1 MKKISILGSTGSI
14 GRQALD
20 IINSDEIDVV
30 AIACG
35 RNIELLSEQIER
47 FEPNIVSVE
56 REEDAKALSTKY
68 SSLEVL
74 WGKEGLNAVAECD
87 ADLLLNGIMGMVG
100 LEPTYKAILS
110 GKDIALANKE
120 TLVAGGKIIMEAA
133 RDKGIEILPVDSEHS
148 AIYQCLNTYRNPNTS
163 ENVIRRIILTASGGP
178 FRGYSIEEL
187 RNVTLQDAL
196 NHPNWSMGKKITVDS
211 ATMMNKGLEVIEA
224 KWLFDVDFNK
234 IDVHVHPQSIIHSA
248 VEFIDGSII
257 AQMGMPDMRVP
268 ISYAINYG
276 ERKNI
281 ISASSNGSEDK
292 LDNNMKFTDLFEIG
306 NLTFEKPDMSTFKCL
321 AFAYAVL
328 EEGKSYPAVLNSA
341 NEALVDLFL
350 NEKIQFIDIQ
360 NNLESF
366 LEKHQPVELQS
377 IDEIKEMDREVKEK
391 IRRGLW

>member
-30 AIACG
+30 ALACG
-35 RNIELLSEQIER
+35 RNIELLSEQIEH
-47 FEPNIVSVE
+47 FKPKLVSVE

-68 SSLEVL
+68 SSIDVL
-74 WGKEGLNAVAECD
+74 WGEDGLNAVAECD

-133 RDKGIEILPVDSEHS
+133 RNQGIEILPVDSEHS

-163 ENVIRRIILTASGGP
+163 ENLIRRIILTASGGP
-178 FRGYSIEEL
+178 FRGYSIEQL
-187 RNVTLQDAL
+187 QNVTLQDAL

-224 KWLFDVDFNK
+224 KWLFDVDLYK

-281 ISASSNGSEDK
+281 ISANDDNSELGTK
-292 LDNNMKFTDLFEIG
+292 SMKFTDLFEIG

-321 AFAYAVL
+321 AFAYAAL

-350 NEKIQFIDIQ
+350 KEKIKFIDIQ

-366 LEKHQPVELQS
+366 LEKHQPVELKS

>member
-30 AIACG
+30 ALACG

-47 FEPNIVSVE
+47 FKPNIVSVE

-68 SSLEVL
+68 SNLEVL
-74 WGKEGLNAVAECD
+74 WGKEGLNAVAESD

-268 ISYAINYG
+268 ISYSINYG

-321 AFAYAVL
+321 AFAYAAL

>member
-20 IINSDEIDVV
+20 IINGDEIEV
-30 AIACG
+30 AALACG
-35 RNIELLSEQIER
+35 RNIELLSEQIEH
-47 FEPNIVSVE
+47 FNPKLVSVE

-68 SSLEVL
+68 SSIDVL
-74 WGKEGLNAVAECD
+74 WGEDGLNAVAECD

-133 RDKGIEILPVDSEHS
+133 RNQGIEILPVDSEHS
-148 AIYQCLNTYRNPNTS
+148 AIYQCLNTYRDPNTS

-178 FRGYSIEEL
+178 FRGYSIEQL
-187 RNVTLQDAL
+187 QNVTLKDAL

-224 KWLFDVDFNK
+224 KWLFDVDLYK

-281 ISASSNGSEDK
+281 ISVSDGNSELGAK
-292 LDNNMKFTDLFEIG
+292 IMKFTDLFEIG

-321 AFAYAVL
+321 AFAYAAL

-366 LEKHQPVELQS
+366 LEKHQPVELKS

>member
-30 AIACG
+30 ALACG
-35 RNIELLSEQIER
+35 RNIELLSEQIEH
-47 FEPNIVSVE
+47 FKPKLVSVE

-68 SSLEVL
+68 SNLDVF
-74 WGKEGLNAVAECD
+74 WGDEGLNAVAECD

-133 RDKGIEILPVDSEHS
+133 RNQDIEILPVDSEHS
-148 AIYQCLNTYRNPNTS
+148 AIYQCLNTYRNPDSS

-178 FRGYSIEEL
+178 FRGYSIEQL
-187 RNVTLQDAL
+187 QNVTLQDAL

-224 KWLFDVDFNK
+224 KWLFDVDLYK
-234 IDVHVHPQSIIHSA
+234 IDVHVHPQSIVHSA

-281 ISASSNGSEDK
+281 ISANDDNSELGTK
-292 LDNNMKFTDLFEIG
+292 SMKFTDLFEIG

-321 AFAYAVL
+321 AFAYAAL

-350 NEKIQFIDIQ
+350 NEKIKFIDIQ

-366 LEKHQPVELQS
+366 LEKHQPVELKS

>member
-14 GRQALD
+14 GRQTLD
-20 IINSDEIDVV
+20 IINTDEIEVV
-30 AIACG
+30 ALACG

-47 FEPNIVSVE
+47 FTPKLVSVE
-56 REEDAKALSTKY
+56 REEDAKILSTKY
-68 SSLEVL
+68 SSLDVF
-74 WGKEGLNAVAECD
+74 WGEEGLNAVAECD

-100 LEPTYKAILS
+100 LEPTYRAILA

-120 TLVAGGKIIMEAA
+120 TLVAGGKIIMQAA
-133 RDKGIEILPVDSEHS
+133 RDKGVEILPVDSEHS
-148 AIYQCLNTYRNPNTS
+148 AIYQCLNTYKKQSAS
-163 ENVIRRIILTASGGP
+163 EDVIRRIILTASGGP
-178 FRGYSIEEL
+178 FRGYDIEEL
-187 RNVTLQDAL
+187 QNVTLQDAL

-224 KWLFDVDFNK
+224 KWLFDVDFYK

-276 ERKNI
+276 ERKKI
-281 ISASSNGSEDK
+281 ASSSDDSSEFDAK
-292 LDNNMKFTDLFEIG
+292 NMKFTDLFEIG

-321 AFAYAVL
+321 AYAYAAL

-341 NEALVDLFL
+341 NEALVELFL

-360 NNLESF
+360 NILEIF
-366 LEKHQPVELQS
+366 LEKHQPVELKS
-377 IDEIKEMDREVKEK
+377 IYEIKEMDREVKEK

>member
-30 AIACG
+30 ALACG

-47 FEPNIVSVE
+47 FKPNIVSVE

-68 SSLEVL
+68 SNLEVL

-321 AFAYAVL
+321 AFAYAAL

>member
-20 IINSDEIDVV
+20 IINSDEIEVV
-30 AIACG
+30 ALACG
-35 RNIELLSEQIER
+35 RNIELLSEQIEH
-47 FEPNIVSVE
+47 FKPKLVSVE

-68 SSLEVL
+68 SSIDVL
-74 WGKEGLNAVAECD
+74 WGEDGLNAVAECD

-133 RDKGIEILPVDSEHS
+133 RNQGIEILPVDSEHS
-148 AIYQCLNTYRNPNTS
+148 AIYQCLNTYRDPNTS

-187 RNVTLQDAL
+187 QNVTLQDAL

-224 KWLFDVDFNK
+224 KWLFDVDLYK
-234 IDVHVHPQSIIHSA
+234 IDVHVHPQSIVHSA

-281 ISASSNGSEDK
+281 ISANDDNSELGTK
-292 LDNNMKFTDLFEIG
+292 SMKFTDLFEIG

-321 AFAYAVL
+321 AFAYAAL

-350 NEKIQFIDIQ
+350 KEKIKFIDIQ

-366 LEKHQPVELQS
+366 LEKHQPVELKS

>member
-20 IINSDEIDVV
+20 IINSDEIEVV
-30 AIACG
+30 ALACG
-35 RNIELLSEQIER
+35 RNIELLSEQIEH
-47 FEPNIVSVE
+47 FKPKLVSVE

-68 SSLEVL
+68 SSIDVL
-74 WGKEGLNAVAECD
+74 WGEDGLNAVAECD

-133 RDKGIEILPVDSEHS
+133 RNQGIEILPVDSEHS
-148 AIYQCLNTYRNPNTS
+148 AIYQCLNTYRNPDSS

-178 FRGYSIEEL
+178 FRGYSIEQL
-187 RNVTLQDAL
+187 QNVTLQDAL

-224 KWLFDVDFNK
+224 KWLFDVDLYK
-234 IDVHVHPQSIIHSA
+234 IDVHVHPQSIVHSA

-281 ISASSNGSEDK
+281 ISANDDNSELGTK
-292 LDNNMKFTDLFEIG
+292 SMKFTDLFEIG

-321 AFAYAVL
+321 AFAYAAL

-350 NEKIQFIDIQ
+350 NEKIKFIDIQ

-366 LEKHQPVELQS
+366 LEKHQPVELKS

>member
-30 AIACG
+30 ALACG
-35 RNIELLSEQIER
+35 RNIELLSEQIEH
-47 FEPNIVSVE
+47 FKPKLVSVE

-68 SSLEVL
+68 SNLDVF
-74 WGKEGLNAVAECD
+74 WGDEGLNAVAECD

-133 RDKGIEILPVDSEHS
+133 RNQGIEILPVDSEHS

-163 ENVIRRIILTASGGP
+163 ENVIRRIILTASGGA
-178 FRGYSIEEL
+178 FRGYSIEQL
-187 RNVTLQDAL
+187 QNVTLQDAL

-224 KWLFDVDFNK
+224 KWLFDVDLYK
-234 IDVHVHPQSIIHSA
+234 IDVHVHPQSIVHSA

-281 ISASSNGSEDK
+281 ISANDDNSELGTK
-292 LDNNMKFTDLFEIG
+292 SMKFTDLFEIG

-321 AFAYAVL
+321 AFAYAAL

-350 NEKIQFIDIQ
+350 KEKIKFIDIQ

-366 LEKHQPVELQS
+366 LEKHQPVELKS

>member
-30 AIACG
+30 ALACG

-47 FEPNIVSVE
+47 FKPNIVSVE

-68 SSLEVL
+68 SNLEVL
-74 WGKEGLNAVAECD
+74 WGKEGLNAVAESD

-234 IDVHVHPQSIIHSA
+234 IDVHVHPQSIVHSA

-268 ISYAINYG
+268 ISYSINYG

-292 LDNNMKFTDLFEIG
+292 LDNNIKFTDLFEIG

-321 AFAYAVL
+321 AFAYAAL

>member
-30 AIACG
+30 ALACG

-47 FEPNIVSVE
+47 FKPNIVSVE

-68 SSLEVL
+68 SNLEVL
-74 WGKEGLNAVAECD
+74 WGKEGLNAVAESD

-268 ISYAINYG
+268 ISYSINYG

-292 LDNNMKFTDLFEIG
+292 LDNNIKFTDLFEIG

-321 AFAYAVL
+321 AFAYAAL

>member
-47 FEPNIVSVE
+47 FKPNIVSVE

-178 FRGYSIEEL
+178 FRSYSIEEL

-321 AFAYAVL
+321 AFAYAAL

-391 IRRGLW
+391 IMRGLW

>member
-30 AIACG
+30 ALACG

-47 FEPNIVSVE
+47 FKPNIVSVE

-68 SSLEVL
+68 SNLEVL
-74 WGKEGLNAVAECD
+74 WGKEGLNAVAESD

-100 LEPTYKAILS
+100 LEPTYKAIRA

-268 ISYAINYG
+268 ISYSINYG

-292 LDNNMKFTDLFEIG
+292 LDNNIKFTDLFEIG

-321 AFAYAVL
+321 AFAYAAL

>member
-47 FEPNIVSVE
+47 FKPNIVSVE

-178 FRGYSIEEL
+178 FRSYSIEEL

-224 KWLFDVDFNK
+224 KWLFDFDFNK

-321 AFAYAVL
+321 AFAYAAL

>member
-30 AIACG
+30 ALACG
-35 RNIELLSEQIER
+35 RNIELLSEQIEH
-47 FEPNIVSVE
+47 FKPKLVSVE

-68 SSLEVL
+68 SSIDVL
-74 WGKEGLNAVAECD
+74 WGEDGLNAVAECD

-133 RDKGIEILPVDSEHS
+133 RNQGIEILPVDSEHS

-178 FRGYSIEEL
+178 FRGYSIEQL
-187 RNVTLQDAL
+187 QNVTLQDAL

-224 KWLFDVDFNK
+224 KWLFDVDLYK
-234 IDVHVHPQSIIHSA
+234 IDVHVHPQSIVHSA

-281 ISASSNGSEDK
+281 ISANDDNSELGTK
-292 LDNNMKFTDLFEIG
+292 SMKFTDLFEIG

-321 AFAYAVL
+321 AFAYAAL

-350 NEKIQFIDIQ
+350 EEKIKFIDIQ

-366 LEKHQPVELQS
+366 LEKHQPVELKS

>member
-20 IINSDEIDVV
+20 IINGNEIDVV
-30 AIACG
+30 ALACG
-35 RNIELLSEQIER
+35 RNIKLLSEQIER
-47 FEPNIVSVE
+47 FKPKIVSVE

-68 SSLEVL
+68 SNLNVF
-74 WGKEGLNAVAECD
+74 WGEEGLNAVAECD

-100 LEPTYKAILS
+100 LEPTYKAIRA

-120 TLVAGGKIIMEAA
+120 TLVAGGKIIMKAA
-133 RDKGIEILPVDSEHS
+133 RAKGVEILPVDSEHS
-148 AIYQCLNTYRNPNTS
+148 AIYQCLNTYQNRTNAKD
-163 ENVIRRIILTASGGP
+163 VIRRIFLTASGGP
-178 FRGYSIEEL
+178 FRGYNIEKL
-187 RNVTLQDAL
+187 QNVTLKDAL

-234 IDVHVHPQSIIHSA
+234 IDVHVHPQSIVHSA

-276 ERKNI
+276 DRKNI
-281 ISASSNGSEDK
+281 ISASSNDSEDK

-321 AFAYAVL
+321 AFAYAAL

-350 NEKIQFIDIQ
+350 SEKIQFIDIQ

-366 LEKHQPVELQS
+366 LEKHQPVELKS

-391 IRRGLW
+391 IRRELW

>member
-47 FEPNIVSVE
+47 FKPNIVSVE

-178 FRGYSIEEL
+178 FRSYSIEEL

-234 IDVHVHPQSIIHSA
+234 IDVHVHPQSIVHSA

-276 ERKNI
+276 DRKNI
-281 ISASSNGSEDK
+281 ISASSNDSEDK
-292 LDNNMKFTDLFEIG
+292 LDNNIKFTDLFEIG

-321 AFAYAVL
+321 AFAYAAL

>member
-30 AIACG
+30 ALACG
-35 RNIELLSEQIER
+35 RNIELLSEQIEH
-47 FEPNIVSVE
+47 FKPKLVSVE

-68 SSLEVL
+68 SNLDVF
-74 WGKEGLNAVAECD
+74 WGDEGLNAVAECD

-133 RDKGIEILPVDSEHS
+133 RNQGIEILPVDSEHS
-148 AIYQCLNTYRNPNTS
+148 AIYQCLNTYRDPNTS
-163 ENVIRRIILTASGGP
+163 DNVIRRIILTASGGP
-178 FRGYSIEEL
+178 FRGYSIEQL
-187 RNVTLQDAL
+187 QNVTLQDAL

-224 KWLFDVDFNK
+224 KWLFDVDLYK
-234 IDVHVHPQSIIHSA
+234 IDVHVHPQSIVHSA

-281 ISASSNGSEDK
+281 ISANDDNSELGTK
-292 LDNNMKFTDLFEIG
+292 SMKFTDLFEIG

-321 AFAYAVL
+321 AFAYAAL

-350 NEKIQFIDIQ
+350 KGKIKFIDIQ

-366 LEKHQPVELQS
+366 LEKHQPVELKS

>member
-20 IINSDEIDVV
+20 IINGDEIEV
-30 AIACG
+30 AALACG
-35 RNIELLSEQIER
+35 RNIELLSEQIEH
-47 FEPNIVSVE
+47 FKPKLVSVE

-68 SSLEVL
+68 SNLDVL
-74 WGKEGLNAVAECD
+74 WGEDGLNAVAECD

-133 RDKGIEILPVDSEHS
+133 RNQGIEILPVDSEHS
-148 AIYQCLNTYRNPNTS
+148 AIYQCLNTYRDPNTS
-163 ENVIRRIILTASGGP
+163 DNVIRRIILTASGGP
-178 FRGYSIEEL
+178 FRGYSIEQL
-187 RNVTLQDAL
+187 QNVTLQDAL

-224 KWLFDVDFNK
+224 KWLFDVDLYK
-234 IDVHVHPQSIIHSA
+234 IDVHVHPQSIVHSA

-281 ISASSNGSEDK
+281 ISANDDNSELGTK
-292 LDNNMKFTDLFEIG
+292 SMKFTDLFEIG

-321 AFAYAVL
+321 AFAYAAL

-350 NEKIQFIDIQ
+350 KEKIKFIDIQ

-366 LEKHQPVELQS
+366 LEKHQPVELKS

>member
-47 FEPNIVSVE
+47 FKPNIVSVE

-110 GKDIALANKE
+110 GNDIALANKE

-133 RDKGIEILPVDSEHS
+133 RDKGIEIFPVDSEHS

-321 AFAYAVL
+321 AFAYAAL

>member
-47 FEPNIVSVE
+47 FKPNIVSVE
-56 REEDAKALSTKY
+56 REEDAKVLSTKY
-68 SSLEVL
+68 SNLEVL

-133 RDKGIEILPVDSEHS
+133 RDKDIEILPVDSEHS

-178 FRGYSIEEL
+178 FRGYNIEEL
-187 RNVTLQDAL
+187 QNVTLQDAL

-234 IDVHVHPQSIIHSA
+234 IDVHVHPQSIVHSA

-276 ERKNI
+276 DRKNI
-281 ISASSNGSEDK
+281 ISASSNDSEDK
-292 LDNNMKFTDLFEIG
+292 LDNNIKFTDLFEIG

-321 AFAYAVL
+321 AFAYAAL

-366 LEKHQPVELQS
+366 LEKHQPVELKS
-377 IDEIKEMDREVKEK
+377 IDEIKEMDREVKEI
-391 IRRGLW
+391 IRRRLW

>member
-30 AIACG
+30 ALACG

-47 FEPNIVSVE
+47 FKPNIVSVE
-56 REEDAKALSTKY
+56 REEDAKVLSTKY
-68 SSLEVL
+68 SNLEVL

-133 RDKGIEILPVDSEHS
+133 RNQGVEILPVDSEHS

-234 IDVHVHPQSIIHSA
+234 IDVHVHPQSIVHSA

-276 ERKNI
+276 DRKNI
-281 ISASSNGSEDK
+281 ISASSNDSEDK
-292 LDNNMKFTDLFEIG
+292 LDNNIKFTDLFEIG

-321 AFAYAVL
+321 AFAYAAL

-366 LEKHQPVELQS
+366 LEKHQPVELKS

-391 IRRGLW
+391 IRRDLW

>member
-47 FEPNIVSVE
+47 FKPNIVSVE

-321 AFAYAVL
+321 AFAYAAL

>member
-20 IINSDEIDVV
+20 IINGDEIEV
-30 AIACG
+30 AALACG
-35 RNIELLSEQIER
+35 RNIELLSEQIEH
-47 FEPNIVSVE
+47 FNPKLVSVE

-68 SSLEVL
+68 SNLDVF
-74 WGKEGLNAVAECD
+74 WGDEGLNAVAECD

-133 RDKGIEILPVDSEHS
+133 RNQGIEILPVDSEHS

-178 FRGYSIEEL
+178 FRGYSIEQL
-187 RNVTLQDAL
+187 QNVTLQDAL

-224 KWLFDVDFNK
+224 KWLFDVDLYK
-234 IDVHVHPQSIIHSA
+234 IDVHVHPQSIVHSA

-281 ISASSNGSEDK
+281 ISANDDNSELGTK
-292 LDNNMKFTDLFEIG
+292 SMKFTDLFEIG

-321 AFAYAVL
+321 AFAYAAL

-350 NEKIQFIDIQ
+350 KEKIKFIDIQ

-366 LEKHQPVELQS
+366 LEKHQPVELKS

>member
-30 AIACG
+30 ALACG

-47 FEPNIVSVE
+47 FKPKLVSVQ

-74 WGKEGLNAVAECD
+74 WGEEGLNAIAECD

-133 RDKGIEILPVDSEHS
+133 RNQGVEILPVDSEHS
-148 AIYQCLNTYRNPNTS
+148 AIYQCLNTYRNSNTS

-276 ERKNI
+276 ERKKI

-321 AFAYAVL
+321 AFAYAAL
-328 EEGKSYPAVLNSA
+328 EEGKSYPAVFNSA

-350 NEKIQFIDIQ
+350 NKKIQFIDIQ
-360 NNLESF
+360 NKLESF

>member
-47 FEPNIVSVE
+47 FKPKLVSVQ

-133 RDKGIEILPVDSEHS
+133 RNQGVEILPVDSEHS

-178 FRGYSIEEL
+178 FRGYSFEEL
-187 RNVTLQDAL
+187 QNVTLQDAL

-321 AFAYAVL
+321 AFAYAAL

>member
-30 AIACG
+30 ALACG

-47 FEPNIVSVE
+47 FKPNIVSVE

-68 SSLEVL
+68 SNLEVL
-74 WGKEGLNAVAECD
+74 WGKEGLNAVAESD

-234 IDVHVHPQSIIHSA
+234 IDVHVHPQSIVHSA

-276 ERKNI
+276 DRKNI
-281 ISASSNGSEDK
+281 ISASSNDSEDK

-321 AFAYAVL
+321 AFAYAAL

>member
-47 FEPNIVSVE
+47 FKPNIVSVE

-268 ISYAINYG
+268 ISYSINYG

-321 AFAYAVL
+321 AFAYAAL

>member
-30 AIACG
+30 ALACG

-47 FEPNIVSVE
+47 FKPNIVSVE
-56 REEDAKALSTKY
+56 REEDAKVLSTKY
-68 SSLEVL
+68 SNLEVL

-133 RDKGIEILPVDSEHS
+133 RDKDIEILPVDSEHS

-178 FRGYSIEEL
+178 FRSYSIEEL

-234 IDVHVHPQSIIHSA
+234 IDVHVHPQSIVHSA

-276 ERKNI
+276 DRKNI
-281 ISASSNGSEDK
+281 ISASSNDSEDK
-292 LDNNMKFTDLFEIG
+292 LDNNIKFTDLFEIG

-321 AFAYAVL
+321 AFAYAAL

-366 LEKHQPVELQS
+366 LEKHQPVELKS

-391 IRRGLW
+391 IRRDLW

>member
-47 FEPNIVSVE
+47 FKPKLVSVQ

-133 RDKGIEILPVDSEHS
+133 RNQGVEILPVDSEHS

-268 ISYAINYG
+268 ISYSINYG

-321 AFAYAVL
+321 AFAYAAL

>member
-20 IINSDEIDVV
+20 IINSDEIEVV
-30 AIACG
+30 ALACG
-35 RNIELLSEQIER
+35 RNIELLSEQIEH
-47 FEPNIVSVE
+47 FKPKLVSVE

-68 SSLEVL
+68 SSIDVL
-74 WGKEGLNAVAECD
+74 WGEDGLNAVAECD

-133 RDKGIEILPVDSEHS
+133 RNQGIEILPVDSEHS

-178 FRGYSIEEL
+178 FRGYSIEQL
-187 RNVTLQDAL
+187 QNVTLQDAL

-224 KWLFDVDFNK
+224 KWLFDVDLYK

-281 ISASSNGSEDK
+281 ISANDDNSELGTK
-292 LDNNMKFTDLFEIG
+292 SMKFTDLFEIG

-321 AFAYAVL
+321 AFAYAAL

-350 NEKIQFIDIQ
+350 KEKIKFIDIQ

-366 LEKHQPVELQS
+366 LEKHQPVELKS

>member
-47 FEPNIVSVE
+47 FKPNIVSVE

-133 RDKGIEILPVDSEHS
+133 RNQGVEILPVDSEHS

-268 ISYAINYG
+268 ISYSINYG

-321 AFAYAVL
+321 AFAYAAL

>member
-30 AIACG
+30 ALACG
-35 RNIELLSEQIER
+35 RNIELLSEQIEH
-47 FEPNIVSVE
+47 FKPKLVSVE

-68 SSLEVL
+68 SNLDVF
-74 WGKEGLNAVAECD
+74 WGDEGLNAVAECD

-133 RDKGIEILPVDSEHS
+133 RNQGIEILPVDSEHS
-148 AIYQCLNTYRNPNTS
+148 AIYQCLNTYRDPNTS

-187 RNVTLQDAL
+187 QNVTLQDAL

-224 KWLFDVDFNK
+224 KWLFDVDLYK
-234 IDVHVHPQSIIHSA
+234 IDVHVHPQSIVHSA

-281 ISASSNGSEDK
+281 ISANDDNSELGTK
-292 LDNNMKFTDLFEIG
+292 SMKFTDLFEIG

-321 AFAYAVL
+321 AFAYAAL

-350 NEKIQFIDIQ
+350 KEKIKFIDIQ

-366 LEKHQPVELQS
+366 LEKHQPVELKS

>member
-47 FEPNIVSVE
+47 FKPNIVSVE

-100 LEPTYKAILS
+100 LKPTYKAILS

-178 FRGYSIEEL
+178 FRSYSIEEL

-234 IDVHVHPQSIIHSA
+234 IDVHVHPQSIVHSA

-276 ERKNI
+276 DRKNI
-281 ISASSNGSEDK
+281 ISASSNDSEDK
-292 LDNNMKFTDLFEIG
+292 LDNNIKFTDLFEIG

-321 AFAYAVL
+321 AFAYAAL

-366 LEKHQPVELQS
+366 LEKHQPVELKS

-391 IRRGLW
+391 IRRDLW

>member
-14 GRQALD
+14 GRQALE
-20 IINSDEIDVV
+20 IINGDEIEV
-30 AIACG
+30 AALACG
-35 RNIELLSEQIER
+35 RNIELLSEQIEH
-47 FEPNIVSVE
+47 FKPKLVSVE

-68 SSLEVL
+68 SNLDVF
-74 WGKEGLNAVAECD
+74 WGDEGLNAVAECD

-133 RDKGIEILPVDSEHS
+133 RNQGIEILPVDSEHS

-178 FRGYSIEEL
+178 FRGYSIEQL
-187 RNVTLQDAL
+187 QNVTLQDAL

-224 KWLFDVDFNK
+224 KWLFDVDLYK
-234 IDVHVHPQSIIHSA
+234 IDVHVHPQSIVHSA

-281 ISASSNGSEDK
+281 ISANDDNSELGTK
-292 LDNNMKFTDLFEIG
+292 SMKFTDLFEIG

-321 AFAYAVL
+321 AFAYAAL

-350 NEKIQFIDIQ
+350 KEKIKFIDIQ

-366 LEKHQPVELQS
+366 LEKHQPVELKS

>member
-14 GRQALD
+14 GRQALE
-20 IINSDEIDVV
+20 IVNGDEIEV
-30 AIACG
+30 AALACG
-35 RNIELLSEQIER
+35 RNIELLSEQIEH
-47 FEPNIVSVE
+47 FNPKLVSVE

-68 SSLEVL
+68 SNIDVF
-74 WGKEGLNAVAECD
+74 WGEDGLNAVAECD

-100 LEPTYKAILS
+100 LEPTHKAILS

-133 RDKGIEILPVDSEHS
+133 RNQGIEILPVDSEHS
-148 AIYQCLNTYRNPNTS
+148 AIYQCLNTYRDPNTS

-187 RNVTLQDAL
+187 QNVTLQDAL

-224 KWLFDVDFNK
+224 KWLFDVDLYK

-248 VEFIDGSII
+248 VELIDGSII

-281 ISASSNGSEDK
+281 ISVSDGNSELGAK
-292 LDNNMKFTDLFEIG
+292 SMKFTDLFEIG

-321 AFAYAVL
+321 AFAYAAL

-350 NEKIQFIDIQ
+350 KEKIKFIDIQ

-366 LEKHQPVELQS
+366 LEKHQPVELKS